1 MKSIRITDT
10 SLSLVKEKLVRP
22 FGFKGFHISELWQAV
37 ACVSSDDFRAVCPS
51 TQSVLWS
58 DGNVFSAFTPDE
70 SNLLMYRVTERA
82 LSVIKGKSFTRPDVL
97 IESIIPELREY
108 ADNICGM
115 KVKTTFILNS
125 LVGVDFA
132 LWSLYARENG
142 IDSFDG
148 IIPESTR
155 DAMSCR
161 HSKLAHIPLV
171 SYNVDE
177 AEIRSLL
184 ENGTALMKVKI
195 GNTPEWD
202 MQRIE
207 QVHSIAKDYETPLT
221 KSGKVCYYLDANG
234 RYTSEQLKRFVD
246 FIDRKNIL
254 ERVAIIEEPFPEE
267 DKTDVSDLPV
277 VINADESAHSAED
290 LAERISLG
298 YRSVALKPIAKTLS
312 VSFAMVEAMHKAGG
326 MYLCADLTVNPLL
339 AEWNKQ
345 FASRIAPLSSL
356 NVGCVEVNGD
366 ANYVTWDKQKTFLPG
381 AVVYRD
387 AVRGAFECGDDFYSS
402 GKSLFTNEKWGK

>member
-10 SLSLVKEKLVRP
+10 SLSLVKETLVRP

-37 ACVSSDDFRAVCPS
+37 ACVSSDGFKAVCPS

-58 DGNVFSAFTPDE
+58 DGNVFSAFTPDK

-82 LSVIKGKSFTRPDVL
+82 LSVIKGKSFTRPDIL
-97 IESIIPELREY
+97 IDSIIPELREY
-108 ADNICGM
+108 ADYICGM

-184 ENGTALMKVKI
+184 ESGTALMKVKI

-234 RYTSEQLKRFVD
+234 RYTPEQLKRFVD

-366 ANYVTWDKQKTFLPG
+366 ANYVTWDEQKTFLPG
-381 AVVYRD
+381 SVVYRD
-387 AVRGAFECGDDFYSS
+387 AVNGAFVCGDDFYSS

>member
-10 SLSLVKEKLVRP
+10 SLSLIKEKLIRP

-37 ACVSSDDFRAVCPS
+37 ACVSSENFKAVCPS

-58 DGNVFSAFTPDE
+58 DGNVFSAFSPDE
-70 SNLLMYRVTERA
+70 SNLLMYRVTERV
-82 LSVIKGKSFTRPDVL
+82 LELIKGKTFTRPDVL
-97 IESIIPELREY
+97 INSLIPELCEY
-108 ADNICGM
+108 ASFICGM
-115 KVKTTFILNS
+115 KVKTTFVLNS
-125 LVGVDFA
+125 LVGTDIA

-142 IDSFDG
+142 ITSFDG
-148 IIPESTR
+148 IIPESTKS
-155 DAMSCR
+155 AMSCR
-161 HSKLAHIPLV
+161 HSRLAQIPLV

-177 AEIRSLL
+177 NEIRSLL
-184 ENGTALMKVKI
+184 DGGTALMKVKI
-195 GNTPEWD
+195 GNTLDWD

-207 QVHSIAKDYETPLT
+207 QVHRLAKDYETPLT

-234 RYTSEQLKRFVD
+234 RYTPDDLNRFID
-246 FIDRKNIL
+246 FIDRKNIID
-254 ERVAIIEEPFPEE
+254 RVAIIEEPFPEE
-267 DKTDVSDLPV
+267 DKTDVSSLPV

-290 LAERISLG
+290 LEERISLG

-345 FASRIAPLSSL
+345 FASRIAPLLSL

-366 ANYVTWDKQKTFLPG
+366 ANYVTWEKQISSLASSVG
-381 AVVYRD
+381 CAEARN
-387 AVRGAFECGDDFYSS
+387 GAFECGDAFYASARA
-402 GKSLFTNEKWGK
+402 LFANEKWGS